1 MLSVGL
7 VVTWIYHFYDK
18 SRYSHLKTEQHQID
32 SLALA
37 RKVQDS
43 LQQVYSHTIN
53 NLDARLDSTSSTTG
67 LLKGELEKKLADIRK
82 LRNEIA
88 AILRKNDIN
97 KEDLEMARTKT
108 GELQQLV
115 AELQNKNTSIED
127 EKKQISAVLD
137 RVNVQVKDLEGNVQ
151 KLDQENKVLTEKVN
165 AASAFVASE
174 MKLTPVTVKND
185 KEQETNQA
193 KKTTKLVV
201 SFTVQN
207 NISQYDNADVF
218 VVITQPDGR
227 ILKNEDVWE
236 TTTMNIQNGSR
247 INFTRKVRFEYL
259 KGERKEILFSLNT
272 EEYQKGTYL
281 MQLYHNGYLIGQTMK
296 MLN

>member
-1 MLSVGL
+1 MLSLGL
-7 VVTWIYHFYDK
+7 VITWIYHFYDK
-18 SRYSHLKTEQHQID
+18 SRYTNLKAELQKND

-37 RKVQDS
+37 RYVQDS
-43 LQQVYSHTIN
+43 LQQLYTHTIS
-53 NLDARLDSTSSTTG
+53 NLDARLDSSSTSTG

-88 AILRKNDIN
+88 TILRKSDIN
-97 KEDLEMARTKT
+97 QEDLDMARTKT
-108 GELQQLV
+108 VELQQLV
-115 AELQNKNTSIED
+115 ADLQNKNISIED

-137 RVNVQVKDLEGNVQ
+137 KVNTQVRDLEGNVQ
-151 KLDQENKVLTEKVN
+151 KLDQENKVLTEKVSL
-165 AASAFVASE
+165 ASAFVASE
-174 MKLTPVTVKND
+174 IKLTPVTVKNE
-185 KEQETNQA
+185 KELETTQA

-207 NISQYDNADVF
+207 NISQYENADVY

-247 INFTRKVRFEYL
+247 INFTRKIRFEYL
-259 KGERKEILFSLNT
+259 KGERKEILFSLNA
-272 EEYQKGTYL
+272 EDYQKGTYL
-281 MQLYHNGYLIGQTMK
+281 MQLYHNGYLIGQSMK